1 MDLQIPTTQ
10 PQLPDPMSQS
20 RVKTDLAGYLKTA
33 LQMTLEI
40 TNLLTRLA
48 ALTLLVTFIDCD
60 QLDRLVSRIDS
71 VATTVAG
78 EQWISILIMAA
89 TFIIIVRFL
98 TAEASQQR
106 D

>member
-10 PQLPDPMSQS
+10 PQSPDNTSQS
-20 RVKTDLAGYLKTA
+20 RVRTNLAASVKMAFQVT
-33 LQMTLEI
+33 MDI

-60 QLDRLVSRIDS
+60 QLDRLASRIDS

-78 EQWISILIMAA
+78 EKWISILIMAA

-98 TAEASQQR
+98 TAEAPKQP